1 MASKD
6 PSDFDAPGGVDDLPD
21 VPDVP
26 DERTDDAPMMSDD
39 EAVKKINRRISPV
52 GWIGIVAVLTTG
64 SATGYYMFQSAQQ
77 QGVEEEQRD
86 RGRADLQAILDRNL
100 PPAETAAAVREVYQR
115 YSAESVRQP
124 ARRVL
129 AGLKDPQAVPMLIE
143 GLTNPGIPRA
153 QSAMGIAEIGMPH
166 AEAAR
171 ARLLQVLPTTD
182 PNTDQ
187 VEVVWALVVLQ
198 EPQVWPKVREL
209 LENGKLQQVKSLSQR
224 NVFDPALVA
233 RMAGVSRLVELA
245 NSGSAASKRL
255 AALTLSE
262 LATPEVVEPLSNL
275 VRGADREAARQAA
288 IGLGRAGVES
298 AVPVLLTYLQSHAD
312 ERDGVLTALASSAGA
327 SGLAAV
333 IHGSTD
339 VGIRANAT
347 RLLRAQQDPGAGD
360 ALFEALQAATGTEL
374 QAQQM
379 KRDAV
384 FGLAEI
390 GDPRAVDGLVQYVQY
405 GLTHLDPNATQEA
418 KLALE
423 QIRRIPGAAAR
434 AKDALVAVLRD
445 PHSDAMRTPV
455 LMALATAGDPSL
467 GSQIAPFLS
476 QPDAQD
482 GAAVALCMLH
492 APECFGRVVTQVRM
506 PAGLRMADETVRDEP
521 VFISRRNA
529 IRALGWVTYNAG
541 PNQPPVPPAGRAA
554 AIRELRRIVEDAN
567 DRRGLREEAGYSLA
581 AIADDA
587 TLAEIGA
594 RATDESVPV
603 ETRLFYIY
611 ALRGR
616 SSASVANRLVETY
629 LRRGVNP
636 DLMRAAAV
644 AAGLGA
650 DESTAALLLQRL
662 EANENDGNLRF
673 AVAMA
678 SILGGNLRTAQ
689 KLVDLLVANDELA
702 GTLRNEFAP
711 RSTGTGT
718 NAVVQENW
726 SLLPITRAMF
736 EDGRIFRRVE
746 IVQALDT
753 GRGNNHFAFGLSQ
766 LTQRL
771 KSGWEN
777 AQGMTAFE
785 IRLALRD
792 AALGDNA
799 ERRDLAFRALRIISD
814 RGTLHALRRQTQNP
828 AAAERARRELM
839 EMSGG

>member
-26 DERTDDAPMMSDD
+26 DERLDDAPMVSDD

-52 GWIGIVAVLTTG
+52 GWIGLIAVLGAG
-64 SATGYYMFQSAQQ
+64 SATGYYMYQSAQQ
-77 QGVEEEQRD
+77 QGFEDDQRG

-115 YSAESVRQP
+115 YTAESVRQP

-129 AGLKDPQAVPMLIE
+129 AGLRDPQSVPMLID
-143 GLTNPGIPRA
+143 GLATPGAPRA
-153 QSAMGIAEIGMPH
+153 QAAMGLAEIGMPH

-171 ARLLQVLPTTD
+171 SRLLAILPTTE

-187 VEVVWALVVLQ
+187 VEVVWALVVLN
-198 EPQVWPKVREL
+198 EPQAWPKIREL

-233 RMAGVSRLVELA
+233 RVAGVQRLVELA
-245 NSGSAASKRL
+245 NSGTAASKRL

-275 VRGADREAARQAA
+275 VRGGDREAARQAA
-288 IGLGRAGVES
+288 IGLGRAGAES
-298 AVPVLLTYLQSHAD
+298 AVPVLINFLTGNPD
-312 ERDGVLTALASSAGA
+312 DRDGVLTALASSAGA

-339 VGIRANAT
+339 LGIRSNAT
-347 RLLRAQQDPGAGD
+347 RLLRAQQDPDAGD

-379 KRDAV
+379 KRDAI

-390 GDPRAVDGLVQYVQY
+390 GDARAVDGLVQYVQH
-405 GLTHLDPNATQEA
+405 GLTHLDPNSTQEA

-467 GSQIAPFLS
+467 GAQIAPFLS

-492 APECFGRVVTQVRM
+492 APDCFSRVVTQVRM
-506 PAGLRMADETVRDEP
+506 PAGLRMVEETVRDEP
-521 VFISRRNA
+521 VFIARRNA

-541 PNQPPVPPAGRAA
+541 PNAPAVPPAGRAA

-567 DRRGLREEAGYSLA
+567 DRRGLREDAGYSLA

-594 RATDESVPV
+594 RATDEQVPI

-616 SSASVANRLVETY
+616 STPQVANRLVETY

-636 DLMRAAAV
+636 DLMRAAAI
-644 AAGLGA
+644 AAGFGA
-650 DESTAALLLQRL
+650 DESTAALLLRLL

-673 AVAMA
+673 AVAAA
-678 SILGGNLRTAQ
+678 SILGGNTRTAQ
-689 KLVDLLVANDELA
+689 KLVEILVANDELA

-711 RSTGTGT
+711 RASGAGT

-726 SLLPITRAMF
+726 SLLPLTRAMF
-736 EDGRIFRRVE
+736 DDGRVLRRVE
-746 IVQALDT
+746 VVQVLDT
-753 GRGNNHFAFGLSQ
+753 GRGNNHFAFGLTQ

-785 IRLALRD
+785 VRTTLRD
-792 AALGDNA
+792 IALGDNA
-799 ERRDLAFRALRIISD
+799 ERRELAFRALRIISD
-814 RGTLHALRRQTQNP
+814 RGTLHALRRQTRNP

-839 EMSGG
+839 EMTGG